1 MISYGIILK
10 SKIIYLFT
18 YKQFL
23 YNFVTFYIKIFK
35 QISKNCTTNLQ
46 ANINALLYKQ
56 IVT

>member
-35 QISKNCTTNLQ
+35 QISKELYDKFTGEYKCTL
-46 ANINALLYKQ
+46 I
-56 IVT
+56 